1 MRRTNARKF
10 GRIRKVRKALMRSL
24 AYALISKGKI
34 ETTEAKAK
42 SLRPFV
48 EKLITEAKKGTP
60 ASHRLVGSRVGVKA
74 VPKIFKDI
82 APKYKTRAGGY
93 TRIIKTAIRRSDG
106 AKMAVIELV

>member
-1 MRRTNARKF
+1 MRT
-10 GRIRKVRKALMRSL
+10 L

-48 EKLITEAKKGTP
+48 EKLITEAKKATP
-60 ASHRLVGSRVGVKA
+60 ASHRLVGARVSTKA
-74 VPKIFKDI
+74 LPKMFKDI

-93 TRIIKTAIRRSDG
+93 TRIIKTAIRASDG

>member
-48 EKLITEAKKGTP
+48 EKLITEAKL
-60 ASHRLVGSRVGVKA
+60 AQGVIPELLKPLSA
-74 VPKIFKDI
+74 EV
-82 APKYKTRAGGY
+82 
-93 TRIIKTAIRRSDG
+93 
-106 AKMAVIELV
+106 MAQRWPSLN